1 MNPPIDI
8 LVAMSGG
15 VDSAVAA
22 AILKRE
28 GRRVCAVHFL
38 LPGPE
43 TGRDAL
49 VTKTRRICG
58 HLGIPLVLRDVRQA
72 FDREV
77 ITPFRAAYLNGVTP
91 NPCVLCNERVK
102 FPQLA
107 DEANRMGA
115 PSIATGHYSVLALET
130 GRPRLRR
137 GADPGKEQSYFLHRL
152 SAAVLARTR
161 FPLGRMTKA
170 EVEREAVRLGLPVQP
185 GQESQEICFLGGA
198 DYRHLIQ
205 EGNACADV
213 PGRIVDSRGAGVGTH
228 SGAYRYTIGQR
239 HGLGIASP
247 RPYYVLEIRAK
258 QNEVVVGRR
267 EDLYSS
273 RVAAEDFVW
282 TGGIEPIKGAIEVLA
297 QIRYRH
303 KAARAVFEMTGSN
316 RVSLT
321 FHEPQWAVT
330 PGQAL
335 VCYDRETV
343 LGGGWIVRSSHS

>member
-8 LVAMSGG
+8 LVAVSGG

-22 AILKRE
+22 ALLKRE
-28 GRRVCAVHFL
+28 GRRICAVHFL

-43 TGRDAL
+43 TAREAL
-49 VTKTRRICG
+49 IAKTRRICG
-58 HLGIPLVLRDVRQA
+58 HLGIPLVLRDVREA

-77 ITPFRAAYLNGVTP
+77 ITPFRAAYLGGLTP

-102 FPQLA
+102 FPQLV
-107 DEANRMGA
+107 DEADRMGA
-115 PSIATGHYSVLALET
+115 PSIATGHYAVLTAED
-130 GRPRLRR
+130 GRPRLGR

-152 SAAVLARTR
+152 SAAILARTR
-161 FPLGRMTKA
+161 FPLGRMMKA
-170 EVEREAVRLGLPVQP
+170 EVEREAVRLGLPVEP
-185 GQESQEICFLGGA
+185 GHESQEICFLGGE

-205 EGNACADV
+205 EGNGRTAA
-213 PGRIVDSRGAGVGTH
+213 PGRIIDIRGAFVGAH

-247 RPYYVLEIRAK
+247 RPYYVLEIRAQ

-273 RVAAEDFVW
+273 NGVAEDFVW
-282 TGGIEPIKGAIEVLA
+282 KGGIKPIQGKIEVLA

-303 KAARAVFEMTGSN
+303 KAAPAVLEMTGSK

-321 FHEPQWAVT
+321 FREPQWAVT

-335 VCYDRETV
+335 VCYDGETV
-343 LGGGWIVRSSHS
+343 LGGGWIVRPPQS